1 MKFCLLLVFLI
12 SAATRCTADLFVIY
26 GDASAL
32 GNVIKVISSAGE
44 LQKTF
49 KVNTRSIQGIAIHY
63 KQDLIFVVDRSK
75 IVKIHLLDDDGI
87 RKISGTGELF
97 VDPKVS
103 HFESVLIS
111 LSSIGITVRSSGTT
125 CLMVDSTNNKLYIG
139 GEKYVFEMD
148 FDGSNVRKAIMA
160 PEAET
165 FAYMNH
171 LTLVE
176 SKLYVGVSDM
186 QNKENG
192 VYQAVIDPRAMVNLT
207 NASLILEESNIYA
220 IAGENTSRSFY
231 YINNNY
237 QIHLMPPVQKK
248 VIVKEISPLQKPR
261 IVLSNFGVTNNPRAL
276 AVIGRNMFWS
286 SDRYRKL
293 YRGKLNGNMNFLP
306 LQNIS
311 VVEENIQVL
320 QMVVFETST
329 GAVINTS
336 VWFLLAVVMTNFV
349 V

>member
-207 NASLILEESNIYA
+207 NASLILEENNIYA
-220 IAGENTSRSFY
+220 IAG
-231 YINNNY
+231 
-237 QIHLMPPVQKK
+237 
-248 VIVKEISPLQKPR
+248 
-261 IVLSNFGVTNNPRAL
+261 
-276 AVIGRNMFWS
+276 
-286 SDRYRKL
+286 
-293 YRGKLNGNMNFLP
+293 
-306 LQNIS
+306 
-311 VVEENIQVL
+311 
-320 QMVVFETST
+320 
-329 GAVINTS
+329 
-336 VWFLLAVVMTNFV
+336 
-349 V
+349 